1 MNITIAPSSFLE
13 NLRSATAQSHLNLE
27 ALPVS
32 SSIMNPN
39 VTAEEYLLYLSLMY
53 DIVKDAEENIF
64 RSLSTVITDL
74 DERNKSNFLK
84 SDLEF
89 LVYQDTAQKFPLS
102 GSLPGNSI
110 AFSLGIMY
118 VIEGSSLGGRVIL
131 KNISNTL
138 GYDGDNGARYFTG
151 YGGQTGSHWKRFLDM
166 LQQYEAENNSS
177 EEIIAGADY
186 AFNAI
191 TRHFKNNTP
200 Q

>member
-1 MNITIAPSSFLE
+1 MNSTIASSSFLD

-27 ALPVS
+27 ALPIS
-32 SSIMNPN
+32 ASIMQPD
-39 VTAEEYLLYLSLMY
+39 VTSDEYLLYLALMH
-53 DIVKDAEENIF
+53 DIVEDAENNIF
-64 RSLSTVITDL
+64 PLLDTVIADL
-74 DERNKSNFLK
+74 EERNKSNFLK

-89 LVYQDTAQKFPLS
+89 LGYHEIAKRFPLS

-118 VIEGSSLGGRVIL
+118 VVEGSSLGGRVIL

-138 GYDGDNGARYFTG
+138 GYDGDHGARYFTG